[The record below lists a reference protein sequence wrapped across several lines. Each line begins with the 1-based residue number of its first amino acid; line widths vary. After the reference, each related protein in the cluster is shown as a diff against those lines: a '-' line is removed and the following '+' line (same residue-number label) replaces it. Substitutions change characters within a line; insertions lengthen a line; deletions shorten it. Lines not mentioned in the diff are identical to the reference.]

1 MDFGEN
7 KAPVEVIKEGAFGRA
22 YLRYIY
28 FSVDKNLYTKSW
40 KEFDQLKNIDQ
51 KFYCSYYYDVSVN
64 VGYHYDFRNI
74 LGGLM
79 KQILKDGFCC
89 ILDTSQVEEEN
100 MVKDKLIDG
109 KELEIGLKANQLR

>member
-1 MDFGEN
+1 MDFSAN
-7 KAPVEVIKEGAFGRA
+7 KMPVEVIKESVFGGT
-22 YLRYIY
+22 Y
-28 FSVDKNLYTKSW
+28 FRDIQSGVNGKWQKKSW